1 MTTSI
6 FKHLPEYSSH
16 SKQQVLHPNVN
27 PYRFFIVNNCFL
39 IHCLYNLNYDTPT
52 TTVIGITAR
61 TSSLTIIIIIIII
74 IIININIIIII
85 IIVIITITIVIHEGS
100 GVNKLYNAE
109 VLAGGFGVL

>member
-16 SKQQVLHPNVN
+16 SKQQVLHPYVN
-27 PYRFFIVNNCFL
+27 PYRFFIVYNCFL

-52 TTVIGITAR
+52 TIIGITAR

-74 IIININIIIII
+74 IININIIII

-109 VLAGGFGVL
+109 VLAGGFGAL